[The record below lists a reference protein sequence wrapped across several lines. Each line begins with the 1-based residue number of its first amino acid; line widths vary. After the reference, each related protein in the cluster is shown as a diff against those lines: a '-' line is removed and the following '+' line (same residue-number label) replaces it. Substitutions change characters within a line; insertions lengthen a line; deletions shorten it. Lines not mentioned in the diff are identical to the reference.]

1 MNRRYTEEQIVKILK
16 EAQAGARAKDLCRK
30 YNVAINTF
38 YRWKQ
43 KYAGMEISDVKKLHA
58 LEDEN
63 RKLKQMVA
71 EQALELRAAKE
82 LLSKNW

>member
-16 EAQAGARAKDLCRK
+16 EAQAGSRAEDLCRK
-30 YNVAINTF
+30 HNVSLNTF

-43 KYAGMEISDVKKLHA
+43 KYGGMEVSDVKKLRS

-63 RKLKQMVA
+63 RRLKQMVA
-71 EQALELRAAKE
+71 EQALELRAAKD

>member
-1 MNRRYTEEQIVKILK
+1 
-16 EAQAGARAKDLCRK
+16 
-30 YNVAINTF
+30 
-38 YRWKQ
+38 
-43 KYAGMEISDVKKLHA
+43 MEISDVKKLHA

-63 RKLKQMVA
+63 RRLKQMVA

>member
-16 EAQAGARAKDLCRK
+16 EAQAGARAEDLCRK

-63 RKLKQMVA
+63 RKLKRVVA

>member
-1 MNRRYTEEQIVKILK
+1 
-16 EAQAGARAKDLCRK
+16 
-30 YNVAINTF
+30 
-38 YRWKQ
+38 
-43 KYAGMEISDVKKLHA
+43 MEISDVKKLHG

-71 EQALELRAAKE
+71 EQALELQAAKE

>member
-1 MNRRYTEEQIVKILK
+1 MNRKYTEEQIVKILNENK
-16 EAQAGARAKDLCRK
+16 AGARAEDLCRK
-30 YNVAINTF
+30 YNIGINTF
-38 YRWKQ
+38 YRWRQ
-43 KYAGMEISDVKKLHA
+43 NFDGMEVSDVKKMRS

>member
-1 MNRRYTEEQIVKILK
+1 MNRRYTEEQIVKILQ
-16 EAQAGARAKDLCRK
+16 EAQAGTRAEDLCRK
-30 YNVAINTF
+30 YNVALNTF

-43 KYAGMEISDVKKLHA
+43 KYGGMEVSDVKKLRS

-63 RKLKQMVA
+63 RRLKQMVA
-71 EQALELRAAKE
+71 EQALELRAAKD

>member
-1 MNRRYTEEQIVKILK
+1 MNRRYTEEQIVKILQ
-16 EAQAGARAKDLCRK
+16 EAQAGARAEDLCRK
-30 YNVAINTF
+30 YNVALNTF

-43 KYAGMEISDVKKLHA
+43 KYGGMQVSDVKKLRS

-63 RKLKQMVA
+63 RRLKQMVA
-71 EQALELRAAKE
+71 EQALELRAAKD

>member
-1 MNRRYTEEQIVKILK
+1 M
-16 EAQAGARAKDLCRK
+16 
-30 YNVAINTF
+30 NTF

-43 KYAGMEISDVKKLHA
+43 KYGGMEVNDVKKLRS

-63 RKLKQMVA
+63 RRLKRMVA
-71 EQALELRAAKE
+71 EQALELRAAKD

>member
-1 MNRRYTEEQIVKILK
+1 MNRRYNEEQIVKILK
-16 EAQAGARAKDLCRK
+16 EAQAGARAEDLCRK
-30 YNVAINTF
+30 YNVSINTF

-43 KYAGMEISDVKKLHA
+43 KYAGMEISDVKKLHS

>member
-16 EAQAGARAKDLCRK
+16 EAQAGARAEDLCRK

-38 YRWKQ
+38 YRWRQ

>member
-16 EAQAGARAKDLCRK
+16 EAQAGARAEDLCRK
-30 YNVAINTF
+30 YNVAVNTF

-43 KYAGMEISDVKKLHA
+43 KYAGMEISDVKKLHG